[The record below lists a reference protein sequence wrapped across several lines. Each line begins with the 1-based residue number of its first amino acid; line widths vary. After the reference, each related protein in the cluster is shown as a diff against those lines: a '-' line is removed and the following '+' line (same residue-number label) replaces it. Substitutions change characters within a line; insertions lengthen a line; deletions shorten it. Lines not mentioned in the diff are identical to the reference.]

1 MFKILFG
8 CDGST
13 AVTTEAP
20 QWQYRQRGRI
30 HRIGPTGPYLGTAT
44 VTLSSAQ
51 KSTPFCEEN

>member
-20 QWQYRQRGRI
+20 QWRHRQRGRI
-30 HRIGPTGPYLGTAT
+30 TDKANGLLPARAT
-44 VTLSSAQ
+44 VTLSLPK
-51 KSTPFCEEN
+51 KSTLFCAEN